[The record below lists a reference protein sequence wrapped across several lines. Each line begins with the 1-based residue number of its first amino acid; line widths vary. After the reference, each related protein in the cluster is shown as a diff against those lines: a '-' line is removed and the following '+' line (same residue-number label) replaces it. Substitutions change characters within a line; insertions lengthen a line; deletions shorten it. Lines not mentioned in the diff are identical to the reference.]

1 MLLCRSLWFATHS
14 LPLINR
20 ICNSLW
26 LPIWRFR
33 SLHGEHICPTVAC
46 SDSLLWAKECL
57 LWFNSRRRFAIPS
70 SLLRDRMTRSLVD
83 YPTTAVDAFSSRW
96 RCCSHMYSPPDF
108 PKDTRS
114 LGHAY
119 TSKATTHLYFSKL
132 NQQRNDNRS
141 LTHFPNSPNL
151 CLHRQNYKKVYYLI

>member
-1 MLLCRSLWFATHS
+1 MRSLRLRVLIIGNLDMTYEYLFMLLCRSLWFTTHS
-14 LPLINR
+14 SPLINR

-33 SLHGEHICPTVAC
+33 SLHSEHICPTVAC
-46 SDSLLWAKECL
+46 SDSLLWAKECF
-57 LWFNSRRRFAIPS
+57 LWINSRRRFAIPS

-96 RCCSHMYSPPDF
+96 RCCSHMCSPPDF
-108 PKDTRS
+108 PKDTRP

-119 TSKATTHLYFSKL
+119 TSKADRTFILFKAQPT
-132 NQQRNDNRS
+132 
-141 LTHFPNSPNL
+141 
-151 CLHRQNYKKVYYLI
+151 KKW